1 MTPRPRNARTDALGR
16 TSRERVLASAEQLFA
31 LKGFAGTSMSDI
43 AKGAEA
49 GKGSIYWH
57 FESKDDILLALLEQR
72 AEAWIAESVE
82 AARSAEGLVAK
93 VDAALAMA
101 ERRMRRDKDALRLL
115 LLTLLERSAV
125 DARVRKR
132 VREVYRRYRAETERE
147 LAAMMPMVPPAQR
160 RAIGVLVLG
169 AFDGLFLQWQL
180 DPQEVDTEQ
189 LIGDLRDGVRMIAAL
204 FGRG

>member
-1 MTPRPRNARTDALGR
+1 M
-16 TSRERVLASAEQLFA
+16 LASAEQLFA

-43 AKGAEA
+43 ARGAEA

-57 FESKDDILLALLEQR
+57 FESKDEILLALLEQR